1 MTELDKTLKGMEF
14 ETPECEEIE
23 LDEEET
29 ELNVAPL
36 RVDDEQ
42 FGFIALTLRNRMT
55 SAVGES
61 MQFIEI
67 ASMTDLSRNA
77 LKAAVK
83 RSIWLA
89 VRDTLKAVADISE
102 LDGRE
107 AHALIYG
114 DKN

>member
-1 MTELDKTLKGMEF
+1 MTELDKTLAGMEF
-14 ETPECEEIE
+14 ETPDCEEVE

-29 ELNVAPL
+29 EMNVAPL

-42 FGFIALTLRNRMT
+42 FSFIALTLRNRMT
-55 SAVGES
+55 SAVGEA

-67 ASMTDLSRNA
+67 SNLDNKAQEA

-89 VRDTLKAVADISE
+89 VRDTLKGVADVSE
-102 LDGRE
+102 LDPRKT
-107 AHALIYG
+107 HSLIYG
-114 DKN
+114 EKS